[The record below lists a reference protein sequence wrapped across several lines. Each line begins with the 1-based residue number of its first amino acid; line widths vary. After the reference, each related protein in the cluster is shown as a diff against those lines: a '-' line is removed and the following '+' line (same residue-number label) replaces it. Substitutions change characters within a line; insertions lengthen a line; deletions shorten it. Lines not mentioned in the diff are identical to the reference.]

1 MFHRHVIEAF
11 APQAW
16 ERSTSSRWYLSDE
29 EYHAAVRRG
38 MQLRSDAF
46 AAALKT
52 AGRKLA
58 ALFRGIGAMTPRTVA
73 GADGIRRHADGAI
86 DIELY
91 EALAR
96 RARAEAAGQLIEA
109 AGRWL
114 SAAAGR

>member
-16 ERSTSSRWYLSDE
+16 ERSTVSRWYVSDE
-29 EYHAAVRRG
+29 EYQTAVRHGTR
-38 MQLRSDAF
+38 LRSDAF
-46 AAALKT
+46 AAALR
-52 AGRKLA
+52 AGWRKLA
-58 ALFRGIGAMTPRTVA
+58 ALYRGIGATAAGTVT

-86 DIELY
+86 DIEHY

-96 RARAEAAGQLIEA
+96 RARAEAAGEFIDA

-114 SAAAGR
+114 RAATGR